1 MLLSVALATPI
12 VHDSPG
18 PVAPQSV
25 AEKGMAIK
33 ARKILTTSLSGQQV
47 VDNGVLLIKNGKIEA
62 VGRARDI
69 KIPEGY
75 EVLDVGERWL
85 APGMVELHDHEAGAS
100 LYSGVNDLNDT
111 VFLANPGMRASTAVE
126 PSNHSMKMAVAG
138 GVTTVL
144 YIPGSGSNI
153 GGQGVLVKTGHPTYN
168 ENLLRDPGSMKLAQ
182 YGNPER
188 WGMGVRMAFEHW
200 NTRTTLRI
208 GKAYA
213 ERWASFEA
221 GQGPEPVKNINYDV
235 FRDLLAGEIVI
246 STHTQIYQVVLMTLT
261 MVAMELELPVIL
273 DHSTIGGWLL
283 GAMAE
288 ELKVPAIVGPRSVD
302 PAVRGM
308 IEWAHH
314 GYEGFRGIAAGYQER
329 GHTMVGFNTDAP
341 VIPQEELSVNAAMA
355 ARYGFKDMN
364 NDVMRG
370 LSIVP
375 AKAARID
382 HLVGSLEV
390 GKHADIL
397 VTTGHP
403 ADPRTAIDLVF
414 MDGKRVYDAER
425 DGRRW

>member
-1 MLLSVALATPI
+1 MLLTSILLSVALVGPDAKQE
-12 VHDSPG
+12 SPG
-18 PVAPQSV
+18 L
-25 AEKGMAIK
+25 AIK
-33 ARKILTTSLSGQQV
+33 ARKIITCAFEGEQV
-47 VDNGVLLIKNGKIEA
+47 VDNGVLLIKDGIIEA
-62 VGRARDI
+62 IGPAREVPV
-69 KIPEGY
+69 PEGY
-75 EVLDVGERWL
+75 EVLDVGDRWL

-111 VFLANPGMRASTAVE
+111 VFLANPGMRAASAVE
-126 PSNHSMKMAVAG
+126 PGNHSMTMAVSG

-153 GGQGVLVKTGHPTYN
+153 GGQGVLLKTGHKTFEEVVVRN
-168 ENLLRDPGSMKLAQ
+168 PGSMKLAQ

-188 WGMGVRMAFEHW
+188 WGMGVRMAFENW
-200 NTRTTLRI
+200 NTRTTLRA
-208 GKAYA
+208 GKSYA
-213 ERWASFEA
+213 KRWAAFEK
-221 GQGPEPVKNINYDV
+221 GEGEEPQRNINYDV

-261 MVAMELELPVIL
+261 MVAQDLKLPVIL

-288 ELKVPAIVGPRSVD
+288 ELHVPAIVGPRSVD
-302 PAVRGM
+302 PPQRGM

-329 GHTMVGFNTDAP
+329 GTTMIGFNTDAP

-355 ARYGFKDMN
+355 ARYGFKDEH

-370 LSIVP
+370 LTIVP
-375 AKAARID
+375 AMAARID

-390 GKHADIL
+390 GKEADIL

-403 ADPRTAIDLVF
+403 ADPRTAMDMVF